1 MDQHVGKQRISDWYL
16 AYSNDIYNY
25 IYFLV
30 SDHELA
36 KDILQDTFL
45 RAYRNINS
53 FKGDNVRGW
62 LFRIARNVTIDDIRK
77 KKPIASLL
85 DSFSLLNANEPSPE
99 EMAILNETEKELYLS
114 LSKLKLSYRDVIVLR
129 KIKEFS
135 ISETAE
141 ILGWTEKKVKVT
153 LFRAIKA
160 LRKELGKENFSH
172 ETI

>member
-1 MDQHVGKQRISDWYL
+1 MDQHVRKQQISDWYL

-25 IYFLV
+25 IYFLIG
-30 SDHELA
+30 DHELA

-45 RAYRNINS
+45 RAFRNYES
-53 FKGDNVRGW
+53 FLGDNVRGW
-62 LFRIARNVTIDDIRK
+62 LFRIARNVAIDEMRK

-85 DSFSLLNANEPSPE
+85 DAISLLKTNEPSPE
-99 EMAILNETEKELYLS
+99 ELAILNESEKELYIS

-141 ILGWTEKKVKVT
+141 ILGWTENKVKIT
-153 LFRAIKA
+153 LFRGMKA
-160 LRKELGKENFSH
+160 LRKELERESLSH